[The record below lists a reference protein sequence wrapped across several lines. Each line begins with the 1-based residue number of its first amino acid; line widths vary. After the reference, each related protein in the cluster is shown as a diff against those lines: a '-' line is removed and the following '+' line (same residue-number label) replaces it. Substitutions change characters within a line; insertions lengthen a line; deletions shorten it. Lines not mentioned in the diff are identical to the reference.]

1 MNERHCRPG
10 WTMCLLILEPRRL
23 CWASQWTRGL
33 RTRYCSKA
41 SSCYLLSSGS
51 NNVIARR
58 ILLQPITVWH
68 VYGIGCSHEPCLENN
83 LLQFIFKVFVSNEDM
98 NWQRDLRWSALLCH
112 TRSLIQE
119 KNGHQNS
126 SPFLSHGGIDVS
138 CNSQI
143 SSMSWLVMIDNQ
155 LE

>member
-41 SSCYLLSSGS
+41 SPCYLLSSGS

-68 VYGIGCSHEPCLENN
+68 VYGIGCSHDHVSKITCYSLYSKCLCPIRTWTGRE
-83 LLQFIFKVFVSNEDM
+83 IWDG
-98 NWQRDLRWSALLCH
+98 QRYCAIPDLSSKRRMVIKTRPHFSAMEAL
-112 TRSLIQE
+112 
-119 KNGHQNS
+119 
-126 SPFLSHGGIDVS
+126 
-138 CNSQI
+138 
-143 SSMSWLVMIDNQ
+143 MSAVIPRFCPWAD
-155 LE
+155 